1 MIHSV
6 SYSFIFTSQIPI
18 FEGELTEILYGEQNV
33 IRSELRLFSNSKK
46 RIDTCM
52 DYTRPSLAITID
64 PIRGAFSDAKKRGI
78 KLRYLTE
85 ISKDNTS
92 FCKELI
98 SLVDEMRH
106 LDGIK
111 GNFMLSETEY
121 LAPIILFEKGKI
133 ASQIIYSNQKELV
146 DQHQYIFDTLW
157 NKAISAEKRVKEIEG
172 GVIAQGHYQTR
183 FLEDPNE
190 VSEELKKTINTSED
204 DSWSICSTFDG
215 LLMLTYNK
223 GFEKMQRRLL
233 DSTRRGNNTRWVGTI
248 NKDNTQLVKAYLD
261 LGMKIRHIINMPPMN
276 FAISSKELYIT
287 IDEMKGGQ
295 IAKNLLISNEPPYVR
310 HYISIFEDLWNKAV
324 PAEETIKEIEE
335 GVVLG
340 KTEVI
345 QSQEDIQQ
353 LFIDMVK
360 SANHEVLLVVPTINS
375 FYREERIGIMKL
387 LKLAAEREDNRVN
400 VRIVTPIK
408 DAIEKKLQKMIS
420 ASQRRD
426 TKREKGEKEEEQQ
439 QIKSKRKS
447 FDIRGIDVE
456 STNEN
461 NAEVFAQATKKSA
474 AVTTVTIVVVD
485 RNESLVIEKKDD
497 SKQNFIEAVGMATY
511 SNSKPTVLSYVS
523 IFENLWRQSEL
534 YQQIKE
540 SNKHLEQAYDQ
551 LKRHDKTQKEF
562 INVAAHELRTPI
574 QPILGL
580 TEIIYSKID
589 ADVSQYEKQ
598 KQKEMLEVVI
608 RNANRLQRLSE
619 DILDVTRIEGQNLN
633 LKLERLNLD
642 EIISNAINDAK
653 RSRHIKDN
661 VVLLYQRDN
670 YDNDSVF
677 IQADMGRL
685 NQVLSNLIS
694 NAIKFTK
701 EGSIIVNVKK
711 EEKENK
717 VVIVSVKD
725 TGIGIDPEVLPRL
738 FQKFATKSYQ
748 GTGLGLYI
756 SKSIVEAHGGK
767 MWAESNT
774 DGGGAVFF
782 FTLPMI

>member
-1 MIHSV
+1 
-6 SYSFIFTSQIPI
+6 
-18 FEGELTEILYGEQNV
+18 
-33 IRSELRLFSNSKK
+33 
-46 RIDTCM
+46 M

-146 DQHQYIFDTLW
+146 DQHQYIFDILW
-157 NKAISAEKRVKEIEG
+157 NKAISAEQRVKEIEC

-183 FLEDPNE
+183 FIEDPNE

-223 GFEKMQRRLL
+223 GFEKMQGRLL

-261 LGMKIRHIINMPPMN
+261 LGMKIRHINNMPPMN

-287 IDEMKGGQ
+287 IDEMKGGK

-310 HYISIFEDLWNKAV
+310 HYISIFEDLWNKSV

-335 GVVLG
+335 GVVFG

-345 QSQEDIQQ
+345 QSLKDIQQ

-360 SANHEVLLVVPTINS
+360 SANHEVLLVIPTINS
-375 FYREERIGIMKL
+375 FYREERIGIMEL
-387 LKLAAEREDNRVN
+387 LKQAAEREDNRVN
-400 VRIVTPIK
+400 VRIVTPAK
-408 DAIEKKLQKMIS
+408 DAIEEKLQKMIS

-426 TKREKGEKEEEQQ
+426 TKREKGEEEKEQQ

-447 FDIRGIDVE
+447 FDIRRIDVE

-497 SKQNFIEAVGMATY
+497 SKQNFIEA
-511 SNSKPTVLSYVS
+511 
-523 IFENLWRQSEL
+523 
-534 YQQIKE
+534 
-540 SNKHLEQAYDQ
+540 
-551 LKRHDKTQKEF
+551 
-562 INVAAHELRTPI
+562 
-574 QPILGL
+574 
-580 TEIIYSKID
+580 
-589 ADVSQYEKQ
+589 
-598 KQKEMLEVVI
+598 
-608 RNANRLQRLSE
+608 
-619 DILDVTRIEGQNLN
+619 
-633 LKLERLNLD
+633 
-642 EIISNAINDAK
+642 
-653 RSRHIKDN
+653 
-661 VVLLYQRDN
+661 
-670 YDNDSVF
+670 
-677 IQADMGRL
+677 
-685 NQVLSNLIS
+685 
-694 NAIKFTK
+694 
-701 EGSIIVNVKK
+701 
-711 EEKENK
+711 
-717 VVIVSVKD
+717 
-725 TGIGIDPEVLPRL
+725 IG
-738 FQKFATKSYQ
+738 A
-748 GTGLGLYI
+748 
-756 SKSIVEAHGGK
+756 
-767 MWAESNT
+767 
-774 DGGGAVFF
+774 
-782 FTLPMI
+782 